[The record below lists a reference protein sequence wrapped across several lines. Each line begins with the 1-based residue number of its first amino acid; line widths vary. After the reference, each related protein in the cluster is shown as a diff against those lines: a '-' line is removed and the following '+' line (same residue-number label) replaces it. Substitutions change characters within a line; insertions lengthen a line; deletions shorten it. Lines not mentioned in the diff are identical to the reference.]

1 LKGEGAKALQLFEQA
16 KQLSMPNVWAYGCA
30 MVYVGLGDKNE
41 TLNWLEQSYR
51 QKEFIFLST
60 IKEDPLFDSLRG
72 DPRFEKLVSKIL
84 PQA

>member
-1 LKGEGAKALQLFEQA
+1 
-16 KQLSMPNVWAYGCA
+16 
-30 MVYVGLGDKNE
+30 MVYVGLGDRNE

-51 QKEFIFLST
+51 QKEFINLST

-72 DPRFEKLVSKIL
+72 DLRFEMLVSKIL

>member
-1 LKGEGAKALQLFEQA
+1 
-16 KQLSMPNVWAYGCA
+16 
-30 MVYVGLGDKNE
+30 MVYIGLGDKSE

-51 QKEFIFLST
+51 QKEFINLST

-72 DPRFEKLVSKIL
+72 DPRFEKLVSQIL